1 MAPYIDWM
9 TVCCAVTVTG
19 LPAIS
24 VPAGFTPTGL
34 PVGLQI
40 VGKPRADLALLKLA
54 HCYEQATLFYQQ
66 KPVVCAT

>member
-1 MAPYIDWM
+1 MDTYIDWM

-19 LPAIS
+19 LPALS
-24 VPAGFTPTGL
+24 VPAGFTASGL

-40 VGKPRADLALLKLA
+40 VGKPRGDLALLKLA

-66 KPVVCAT
+66 TPDICAT